1 MDITPATYKK
11 ESEEL
16 VKFINKPSVII
27 SSEGKLGLIQRKC
40 WNILALHAIQ
50 SGLKTGQRRFQVPVT
65 FLTKELGYTTK
76 NYKHFTDL
84 LENIARINISGD
96 MFRED
101 GSKFWIT
108 FNMFGQCIV
117 ENGICDFEYPS
128 FVAEAIANPKRY
140 IKLLLRVQNCF
151 QSSYGLGL
159 YEFLKTRYIEKMKKG
174 YSEMAVDEF
183 RSLMGLENGKYKEFK
198 QLKKN
203 VINTA
208 IKEINEKTDL
218 FVTVELEKM
227 SRKVIKI
234 RFQITENPKKVA
246 NLKRINA
253 WKDLQEVER
262 LDRGLVEKLKEID
275 FSENQ
280 GLELV
285 GKYGVDTVETGLDV
299 VLSTP
304 NVKDKTAMLFDYF
317 KNPAKYDLFRVE
329 QKRKAEKEQAE
340 AHRAEEVKLQQE
352 AQQAAYLAEQ
362 RTEQFKALQTWIS
375 EHPED
380 YTTSI
385 DQFLQQERIF
395 ATMVQGKV
403 KDTGKTIY
411 EIVQDD
417 PMIQGGFKVFLG
429 KKLFKDEYIF

>member
-1 MDITPATYKK
+1 MDTTYGAVK
-11 ESEEL
+11 EESKQL

-50 SGLKTGQRRFQVPVT
+50 SGLKTGQRRFKVPVT
-65 FLTKELGYTTK
+65 LLTQELGYTTK

-84 LENIARINISGD
+84 LENIARINIAGD

-117 ENGICDFEYPS
+117 EDGVCDFEYPS
-128 FVAEAIANPKRY
+128 FVAEALASPKRY

-174 YSEMAVDEF
+174 YSEMTVDEF

-203 VINTA
+203 IINMA
-208 IKEINEKTDL
+208 LKEINEKTDL
-218 FVTVELEKM
+218 FVTLELEKL
-227 SRKVIKI
+227 SRKVIKV
-234 RFQITENPKKVA
+234 RFQISENPQKMA

-262 LDRGLVEKLKEID
+262 LDDGLVEKLKQIN
-275 FSENQ
+275 FSETQ

-285 GKYGVDTVETGLDV
+285 GKYGVDTVETGLDI

-304 NVKDKTAMLFDYF
+304 NVKDATAMLFDYF
-317 KNPAKYDLFRVE
+317 NNPAKYDLYRVD
-329 QKRKAEKEQAE
+329 QKRNAEEQQAE
-340 AHRAEEVKLQQE
+340 ARRVEDEELKKQQE
-352 AQQAAYLAEQ
+352 QTAQLNKQ
-362 RTEQFKALQTWIS
+362 RTDQFIALQAWIG

-380 YTTSI
+380 YTACI

-395 ATMVQGKV
+395 ATMVKGKV
-403 KDTGKTIY
+403 KDTGRSPFQ
-411 EIVQDD
+411 IVQED
-417 PMIQGGFKVFLG
+417 PMVQGGFKVFLG
-429 KKLFKDEYIF
+429 KKVFGDTYIF

>member
-1 MDITPATYKK
+1 MDTSTTAYQK
-11 ESEEL
+11 ESQQP

-50 SGLKTGQRRFQVPVT
+50 SGLKTGQRRFKVPVT
-65 FLTKELGYTTK
+65 KLYEELGYTSH

-108 FNMFGQCIV
+108 FNMFGQCVV
-117 ENGICDFEYPS
+117 ENGVCDFEYPS
-128 FVAEAIANPKRY
+128 FVAEALASPKRY

-151 QSSYGLGL
+151 KSSYGLGL
-159 YEFLKTRYIEKMKKG
+159 YEFLKSRYIEKAKKG
-174 YSEMAVDEF
+174 YSEMTVEEF

-203 VINTA
+203 VISTA

-218 FVTVELEKM
+218 FVTVELEKL
-227 SRKVIKI
+227 SRKVVKI
-234 RFQITENPKKVA
+234 RFQIAENPNKID

-262 LDRGLVEKLKEID
+262 LDKGLVEKLKEID
-275 FSENQ
+275 FSETQ

-285 GKYGVDTVETGLDV
+285 GKYGVDIVETGLDI

-304 NVKDKTAMLFDYF
+304 NAKDKTAMLFDYF
-317 KNPAKYDLFRVE
+317 NNPAKYDLFRVQ
-329 QKRKAEKEQAE
+329 QKRNADEAQAE
-340 AHRAEEVKLQQE
+340 ARRVEEIRLQQE
-352 AQQAAYLAEQ
+352 AQQAAQIAEL
-362 RTEQFKALQTWIS
+362 RTEQLKVLQKWIL
-375 EHPED
+375 EHPEN
-380 YTTSI
+380 YTDSL

-403 KDTGKTIY
+403 KSTGKTTH
-411 EIVQDD
+411 EIVEND
-417 PMIQGGFKVFLG
+417 PIVQGGFKVFLG
-429 KKLFKDEYIF
+429 KKIFGEDYIF

>member
-1 MDITPATYKK
+1 MDITPTTYKK
-11 ESEEL
+11 EPEEL

-65 FLTKELGYTTK
+65 FLTNELGYTTK

-101 GSKFWIT
+101 GSKFWIS

-159 YEFLKTRYIEKMKKG
+159 YEFLKTRYIEKKKKG
-174 YSEMAVDEF
+174 YSEMTVNEF

-218 FVTVELEKM
+218 FVTIELEKM
-227 SRKVIKI
+227 SRKVVKI
-234 RFQITENPKKVA
+234 RFQITENPKKIA

-262 LDRGLVEKLKEID
+262 LDKGLVEKLKEID
-275 FSENQ
+275 FSETQ

-317 KNPAKYDLFRVE
+317 NNPAKYDLFRVE
-329 QKRKAEKEQAE
+329 QKRKAEEEQAE
-340 AHRAEEVKLQQE
+340 ARRAEEAKLHQD
-352 AQQAAYLAEQ
+352 ALQAAQLAEQ
-362 RTEQFKALQTWIS
+362 RTRQFKALQAWIS

-395 ATMVQGKV
+395 ATMVQGKA
-403 KDTGKTIY
+403 KDTGKTIF
-411 EIVQDD
+411 EIVKDD